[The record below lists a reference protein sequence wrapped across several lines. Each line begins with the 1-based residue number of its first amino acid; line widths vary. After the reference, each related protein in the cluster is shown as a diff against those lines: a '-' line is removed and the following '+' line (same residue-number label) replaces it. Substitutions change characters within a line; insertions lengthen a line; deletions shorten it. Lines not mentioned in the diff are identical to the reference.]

1 MKLTKTAEIVLKKRY
16 LLRDDEGNVI
26 ETPEQMLWRV
36 ANAIAKAE
44 ELYGGNPSEMAKKFF
59 KIMDEQL
66 FLPNSP
72 TLMNAGTELNQ
83 LSACFVIP
91 IEDSIDG
98 IFKALWDMAKVQKSG
113 GGCINGDSLIFIEHE
128 DGKREIL
135 KIRELFER
143 VTAGKKLKEFGNGKY
158 VEVDGLYT
166 YAFDPINCEF
176 KKAKITKVWI
186 FDVPKFAK
194 FKVRVGNIEIQ
205 TSDWHPFF
213 VLAEDFRLV
222 TKRGDELKVG
232 DLVIRADLGDVLDRK
247 NGKII
252 SDDLAY
258 VLGFILGDGSFGAVG
273 KKSLNYIRDVIS
285 REFGTHVKINYE
297 NNIPYLVYQ
306 GKGITKFVEKALR
319 VPFYKKGRET
329 EARFIP
335 EFVLDGALINPFLAG
350 LFDAE
355 GYVNEKPELEIT
367 MRSKDVVKDTSILL
381 NLVGIKSSIREKIA
395 ADGWVE
401 YRLQITEL
409 PNIIKFS
416 NTVGRYLK
424 SKKSEKLKEVTKRS
438 YSTHGLKLSYD
449 AFVNL
454 LKPLIIREITNG
466 SETKIV
472 LKDGSVVSLSQWKVR
487 GRISRFKLLN
497 ILRKA
502 EELADNELREKLAKV
517 RRLIELVEEVKEIVR
532 IYSDEPFYDLSVEHY
547 ENYLAGTKNGF
558 IVVHNTGFS
567 FSRLRPKG
575 DIVRSTKGVAS
586 GPVSFMKI
594 FDCAT
599 EQIKQGGK
607 RRGANMG
614 VLSVHHPDV
623 EEFIKVKWEEGVL
636 RNFNISVAITDD
648 FMEALKNDAD
658 IDLINP
664 RTGKVVRKIPAKK
677 IFDLIVEGAWR
688 NGEPGMI
695 FIDTINKYNPTP
707 HVGKIEATN
716 PCVTADT
723 WIMTAEG
730 PRQVKDLIGRK
741 FVAVVNGRKYES
753 DGFYFTGIKKVYRL
767 KAKEGF
773 ELRLT
778 GDHPVLKVKKMTRYV
793 LETEWVKA
801 CDLKPGDKVV
811 LNNHREFEG
820 WGGKYSEKEG
830 YLMGLLLGDGK
841 EKAILSVYGD
851 GRGVRSI
858 REMAYQYARSFPHRK
873 DFKGWIKRR
882 NKYRTAYITKLARR
896 LMPNGKAI
904 TPEIEKASKDF
915 YIGFL
920 RGLFDA
926 DGSVQ
931 GSQKKGIS
939 IRLSQSDL
947 GILKAVQRM
956 LLRLGIYSKIYKNRR
971 KAGKRKLPDGR
982 GGLKEYNIKAQHE
995 LVISNED
1002 VFEFYRKIGFG
1013 DVEKAEKLEKL
1024 ITSYKRKPNR
1034 TRFVATVESIDFE
1047 GYEEVYDAHVKEIH
1061 AFDANGF
1068 VVHNCGELPLLPYES
1083 CNLGSINVSKF
1094 VKGKDIDWDKLKEVV
1109 WLAVRFLDNVI
1120 DVNSYPIPEIE
1131 KMTKANRKIGLGVMG
1146 WADLLFKLRIPY
1158 DSEDALQLAERLMSF
1173 IQSES
1178 HKASQALAEERGV
1191 FPNWKG
1197 SVWEKKGIKMR
1208 NATTTSIA
1216 PTGTISIIAGCS
1228 SGIEPVY
1235 ALAYKRT
1242 HILNGEEFFEINPV
1256 FEETLREMG
1265 LYSDELIAKIAEE
1278 GSIQGMKEL
1287 PEEIRRV
1294 FKCALD
1300 IHWSWH
1306 VRMQAAF
1313 QKYVDNAVAKTVNLP
1328 NYATKEDVANVFLMA
1343 YELGCKGVTVYRDGS
1358 REEQVLVTK
1367 KTEKLRRFVEPR
1379 PRPKVTSGKTIRIR
1393 TGCGSLFVTINEDDY
1408 GLAEVFVH
1416 LGKSGSCFASQTEA
1430 IGRLIS
1436 IALRSGVNPEAIID
1450 QLKGIRCPSVGF
1462 DEGEMVTSCADGI
1475 AKALERYL
1483 RGDAKK
1489 VKPLTEFKEFKEE
1502 KSRRLGTPCPECGNI
1517 LEYSEGCETCRV
1529 CGFTRCG

>member
-16 LLRDDEGNVI
+16 LLKDNEGNII

-44 ELYGGNPSEMAKKFF
+44 ELYGGNPGEMAKKFF

-113 GGCINGDSLIFIEHE
+113 GG
-128 DGKREIL
+128 
-135 KIRELFER
+135 
-143 VTAGKKLKEFGNGKY
+143 
-158 VEVDGLYT
+158 
-166 YAFDPINCEF
+166 
-176 KKAKITKVWI
+176 
-186 FDVPKFAK
+186 
-194 FKVRVGNIEIQ
+194 
-205 TSDWHPFF
+205 
-213 VLAEDFRLV
+213 
-222 TKRGDELKVG
+222 
-232 DLVIRADLGDVLDRK
+232 
-247 NGKII
+247 
-252 SDDLAY
+252 
-258 VLGFILGDGSFGAVG
+258 
-273 KKSLNYIRDVIS
+273 
-285 REFGTHVKINYE
+285 
-297 NNIPYLVYQ
+297 
-306 GKGITKFVEKALR
+306 
-319 VPFYKKGRET
+319 
-329 EARFIP
+329 
-335 EFVLDGALINPFLAG
+335 
-350 LFDAE
+350 
-355 GYVNEKPELEIT
+355 
-367 MRSKDVVKDTSILL
+367 
-381 NLVGIKSSIREKIA
+381 
-395 ADGWVE
+395 
-401 YRLQITEL
+401 
-409 PNIIKFS
+409 
-416 NTVGRYLK
+416 
-424 SKKSEKLKEVTKRS
+424 
-438 YSTHGLKLSYD
+438 
-449 AFVNL
+449 
-454 LKPLIIREITNG
+454 
-466 SETKIV
+466 
-472 LKDGSVVSLSQWKVR
+472 
-487 GRISRFKLLN
+487 
-497 ILRKA
+497 
-502 EELADNELREKLAKV
+502 
-517 RRLIELVEEVKEIVR
+517 
-532 IYSDEPFYDLSVEHY
+532 
-547 ENYLAGTKNGF
+547 
-558 IVVHNTGFS
+558 TGFS

-614 VLSVHHPDV
+614 VLSVHHPDI
-623 EEFIKVKWEEGVL
+623 EEFIKAKWEEGVL

-648 FMEALKNDAD
+648 FMEALKNDGE
-658 IDLINP
+658 IELINP

-730 PRQVKDLIGRK
+730 PRQVKDLIGRR

-753 DGFYFTGIKKVYRL
+753 GGFFFTGIRKVYRL
-767 KAKEGF
+767 KTKEGF
-773 ELRLT
+773 ELKLT
-778 GDHPVLKVKKMTRYV
+778 ADHPILKVKRMTRYV

-811 LNNHREFEG
+811 LNNHREFEDWNG
-820 WGGKYSEKEG
+820 EYSEKEG
-830 YLMGLLLGDGK
+830 YLMGLLLGDGTITK
-841 EKAILSVYGD
+841 KKTILSVYGD
-851 GRGVRSI
+851 GRGARSI
-858 REMAYQYARSFPHRK
+858 REIAYQSACSFPHRK

-882 NKYRTAYITKLARR
+882 NEYRLSTAYITKLARR

-956 LLRLGIYSKIYKNRR
+956 LLRLGIYSRIYKNRR
-971 KAGKRKLPDGR
+971 KAGKQKLPNGR

-1024 ITSYKRKPNR
+1024 ITSYKRKSNR
-1034 TRFVATVESIDFE
+1034 TRFVATVESIEFE
-1047 GYEEVYDAHVKEIH
+1047 GYDEVYDAHVREIH

-1146 WADLLFKLRIPY
+1146 WADLLFKLKIPY

-1278 GSIQGMKEL
+1278 GSIQEMKEL

-1328 NYATKEDVANVFLMA
+1328 NHATKEDVANVFLTA

-1379 PRPKVTSGKTIRIR
+1379 PRPKVTSGKTIRIK

-1436 IALRSGVNPEAIID
+1436 IALRSGVSPEAIID
-1450 QLKGIRCPSVGF
+1450 QLRGIRCPSVGF

-1502 KSRRLGTPCPECGNI
+1502 KKGRLGTPCPECGNI